1 MDLTVIGASSRY
13 LAPLGAGSSYLVT
26 DGATRILLDCGNGT
40 SIRLAHE
47 LEASE
52 RSERADAST
61 AATSGEG
68 REERSGPQVPLGAVV
83 VSHFHLDTVADLF
96 PVARSLP
103 LSTPIFVPD
112 GARPKLQQL
121 MRVYGIDRPTRERTL
136 IEGVTRI
143 SVKDVGS
150 LRLTFERSAHGCPGV
165 AVRVTSR
172 TTGASLVYLSDTGA
186 RPWLAPFARDA
197 HLLVAHT
204 LHLDRDGGRAV
215 RHNLTA
221 GAAGRL
227 AREARVAR
235 LALSHIPFYA
245 NAEESHAEAKTAFGG
260 ETLVL
265 REGQRVRVGP

>member
-1 MDLTVIGASSRY
+1 MHLTVIGASSRY

-26 DGATRILLDCGNGT
+26 DGETRVLVDCGNGT

-47 LEASE
+47 VGS
-52 RSERADAST
+52 SPIS
-61 AATSGEG
+61 
-68 REERSGPQVPLGAVV
+68 AVV

-96 PVARSLP
+96 PVAQALP

-112 GARPKLQQL
+112 GAKPKLQQL
-121 MRVYGIDRPTRERTL
+121 MRAYGIDRPTRERTL
-136 IEGVTRI
+136 IEGVSRI

-165 AVRVTSR
+165 AVRFTSR
-172 TTGASLVYLSDTGA
+172 ASGESLVYLSDTGP
-186 RPWLAPFARDA
+186 RPWLAEFARGSDV
-197 HLLVAHT
+197 LIAHT
-204 LHLDRDGGRAV
+204 LHLDRQVGRAT

-227 AREARVAR
+227 AREAGVAR

-245 NAEESHAEAKTAFGG
+245 NAEESHAEAKAEFGG

-265 REGQRVRVGP
+265 REGQRLPVRSP

>member
-26 DGATRILLDCGNGT
+26 DGETRILADCGNGT
-40 SIRLAHE
+40 SIRLGHE
-47 LEASE
+47 LGDKALS
-52 RSERADAST
+52 
-61 AATSGEG
+61 
-68 REERSGPQVPLGAVV
+68 AVV

-96 PVARSLP
+96 PVAKALP

-121 MRVYGIDRPTRERTL
+121 MRAYGIDRPTRERTL
-136 IEGVTRI
+136 IEGVARN

-150 LRLTFERSAHGCPGV
+150 VRLTFERSAHGCPGV
-165 AVRVTSR
+165 AVRFAACDG
-172 TTGASLVYLSDTGA
+172 TTLVYLSDTGP
-186 RPWLAPFARDA
+186 RPWLVDFARGAD
-197 HLLVAHT
+197 LLVAHT
-204 LHLDRDGGRAV
+204 LHLDRDGGRAT

-227 AREARVAR
+227 ARDAGVPR

-245 NAEESHAEAKTAFGG
+245 NAEESHAEAKAAFGG
-260 ETLVL
+260 EVVVL
-265 REGQRVRVGP
+265 REGQRLPVRAV